1 LRRYLFLVLERLL
14 AGVSPAARRAVT
26 IALIAIGWIGLLV
39 AVIGGLVAG
48 LVIIVVGF
56 IACWLV
62 VAALAGKKGEDER
75 ESEPLLRGGDVETDD
90 DVQTRVRKRL
100 EALNQTE
107 ETDATQAAD
116 APRESVDGEDA

>member
-1 LRRYLFLVLERLL
+1 MLERLL

>member
-1 LRRYLFLVLERLL
+1 MLERLL

-26 IALIAIGWIGLLV
+26 IALIGIGWIGFLV

-56 IACWLV
+56 VACWLV
-62 VAALAGKKGEDER
+62 VATLAGKKGEDER
-75 ESEPLLRGGDVETDD
+75 GSEPLLRGDDVKSDD

-100 EALNQTE
+100 EALNETE
-107 ETDATQAAD
+107 EIETPGA
-116 APRESVDGEDA
+116 